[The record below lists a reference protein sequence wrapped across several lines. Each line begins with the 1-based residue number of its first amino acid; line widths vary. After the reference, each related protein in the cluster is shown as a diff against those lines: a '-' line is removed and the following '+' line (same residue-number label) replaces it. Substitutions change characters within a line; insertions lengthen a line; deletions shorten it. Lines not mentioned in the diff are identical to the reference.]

1 MLKDIWEKRFDG
13 LQYTGA
19 RAPLYWSPFLSK
31 NMFFVFFSDM
41 NHGELKVPSPIGR
54 PSRDTQNLVLSEL
67 SLIIPFQNIENKFL
81 GLQYI
86 GGDQVHWR
94 SRFKLVRV
102 VQVVS
107 WSGDQVERVVRVPV
121 VSLDDMLQKINGF
134 HALNHQIIETS

>member
-86 GGDQVHWR
+86 GAPKFYFQYSGKEWGEKVMTKPGFVCHM
-94 SRFKLVRV
+94 RV
-102 VQVVS
+102 YKM
-107 WSGDQVERVVRVPV
+107 D
-121 VSLDDMLQKINGF
+121 
-134 HALNHQIIETS
+134 